1 MYNKRFNTDPAFA
14 EAVKRW
20 PLVPLH
26 FGITDVILRAMKT
39 AISIP
44 DDEFKKAEELA
55 ARLGMSRSELYRSAL
70 AEYVSKHSE
79 EAVTE
84 RLNMLYERK
93 YEASSMSEILLRIQ
107 AESIP
112 EEEW

>member
-1 MYNKRFNTDPAFA
+1 MMFARGEICFAFRQ
-14 EAVKRW
+14 AVRAA
-20 PLVPLH
+20 LEPLH
-26 FGITDVILRAMKT
+26 FGITDVILQVMKT

-44 DDEFKKAEELA
+44 DDEFKKADELA

-70 AEYVSKHSE
+70 AEFVCKYSE

-84 RLNMLYERK
+84 RLNEVYEGK
-93 YEASSMSEILLRIQ
+93 GEPSSMSEILLRMQ